1 MKTKPEFPGR
11 FRVPVLVLGS
21 GIAGLATAFTL
32 ARRGVKVLVL
42 TKAADPADCNTGWA
56 QGGIIYFGKKDS
68 PASLVRDV
76 LRAGA
81 GLCNPEAVKLLASEG
96 PRIVEEVLLKEAR
109 VPFSRTAGGDLDFTR
124 EGAHSVPRI
133 VHAADAT
140 GLAIETALLA
150 RVRRERNVTIWS
162 GATAIDLITAR
173 HHSTD
178 VSQRYALQDPCLG
191 AYVLD
196 GAGRVHTVLSDFT
209 VLATG
214 GVGRLF
220 LHTTNT
226 AHAIG
231 DGLAMADRAGAATQ
245 NLEYVQFHPTTLYH
259 EDAPR
264 FLISEALRGEG
275 AVLVNKAGEAFMH
288 RYDRRK
294 DLAPRDVV
302 TRAIVEE
309 MTARGEPCV
318 YLDLAHHW
326 GARRRLS
333 IAERFP
339 TIAATCATYGV
350 DISKEPI
357 PVVPAAHYFCG
368 GVLTD
373 LEGRTTIRQLY
384 AVGETSCTGVHGAN
398 RLASTSLLEGL
409 VWGTHAARSIAD
421 RLKRGRAVSPRDVP
435 LDPRLALAG
444 RRLERGPG
452 PPRAG
457 LGDHPLDDVELRRH
471 RPDDG
476 APLARD
482 GRPPRPR
489 EADPPLLP
497 GDEGLEGDRRPL
509 PRRPRRE
516 PHRPVRLQEPR
527 LPRLPLP
534 EELRGG
540 ARSVPAQK
548 VDLLTETPYRVTLSS

>member
-1 MKTKPEFPGR
+1 LSPNPVFPGR

-21 GIAGLATAFTL
+21 GIAGLATALTL
-32 ARRGVKVLVL
+32 AKRGVRVLVL
-42 TKAADPADCNTGWA
+42 TKAKDPADCNTGWA
-56 QGGIIYFGKKDS
+56 QGGIIYFGKNDS
-68 PASLVRDV
+68 PASLVRDI

-81 GLCNPEAVKLLASEG
+81 GLCHPDAVRHLAADG
-96 PRIVEEVLLKEAR
+96 PRIVEEILLREAR
-109 VPFSRTAGGDLDFTR
+109 VPFSRTQGGDLDFTR

-140 GLAIETALLA
+140 GRAVETALLA
-150 RVRRERNVTIWS
+150 RVRKERSVTIWTE
-162 GATAIDLITAR
+162 ARAIDLITAR

-178 VSQRYALQDPCLG
+178 VAQRYALQDPCLG

-196 GAGRVHTVLSDFT
+196 GTGKVHTILSDFT

-214 GVGRLF
+214 GIGRLF

-231 DGLAMADRAGAATQ
+231 DGLAMADRAGAATL

-259 EDAPR
+259 EDAQR

-275 AVLVNKAGEAFMH
+275 AVLVNKSGEAFMG

-318 YLDLAHHW
+318 YLDLAHHYR
-326 GARRRLS
+326 GKGRLS
-333 IAERFP
+333 ITERFP
-339 TIAATCATYGV
+339 TIASTCAAFGI
-350 DISKEPI
+350 DIASEPI

-368 GVLTD
+368 GILAD
-373 LEGRTTIRQLY
+373 LEAKTTIRRLY

-409 VWGTHAARSIAD
+409 VWGTHAARSIAG
-421 RLKRGRAVSPRDVP
+421 RLKRGSRTPPAVFRAIPDWQAPGDTLNEDPALLAQDWATIRSTMWNYVGIVRTTARLARAVADLRD
-435 LDPRLALAG
+435 
-444 RRLERGPG
+444 LEKRI
-452 PPRAG
+452 
-457 LGDHPLDDVELRRH
+457 LRFYQ
-471 RPDDG
+471 
-476 APLARD
+476 
-482 GRPPRPR
+482 
-489 EADPPLLP
+489 
-497 GDEGLEGDRRPL
+497 
-509 PRRPRRE
+509 
-516 PHRPVRLQEPR
+516 VTKVSQEI
-527 LPRLPLP
+527 
-534 EELRGG
+534 
-540 ARSVPAQK
+540 
-548 VDLLTETPYRVTLSS
+548 VDLFHGVRAASLVAQSAFKNPVSRGCHYRKS

>member
-1 MKTKPEFPGR
+1 MKGLFPDR

-21 GIAGLATAFTL
+21 GIAGLSTAFVL

-42 TKAADPADCNTGWA
+42 TKAADPADCNTAWA
-56 QGGIIYFGKKDS
+56 QGGIIYFGKGDS
-68 PASLVRDV
+68 PASLVRDI

-81 GLCNPEAVKLLASEG
+81 GLCNPEAVRHLAREG
-96 PRIVEEVLLKEAR
+96 PRVVKQILLDAAG
-109 VPFSRTAGGDLDFTR
+109 VPFSRTSGGDLDFTR

-150 RVRRERNVTIWS
+150 RVREERNISIW
-162 GATAIDLITAR
+162 AETTAIDLITAR

-178 VSQRYALQDPCLG
+178 VARRYALEDPCLG

-196 GAGRVHTVLSDFT
+196 AEGKVHTVLSDFT

-220 LHTTNT
+220 VHTTNT
-226 AHAIG
+226 PHAIG
-231 DGLAMADRAGAATQ
+231 DGLAMASRAGAATL

-259 EDAPR
+259 PDAER

-275 AVLVNKAGEAFMH
+275 AVLVNRAGQAFMH

-309 MTARGEPCV
+309 MTERGEPCV
-318 YLDLAHHW
+318 YLDLAHHYRKK
-326 GARRRLS
+326 GGPTIS
-333 IAERFP
+333 ERFP
-339 TIAATCATYGV
+339 TIAATCAKYGI
-350 DISKEPI
+350 DIAKEPI

-368 GVLTD
+368 GVLAD

-409 VWGTHAARSIAD
+409 VWGVHAARSIAE
-421 RLKRGRAVSPRDVP
+421 RLKSGRTVDAAIYRSLPDWRPPGEALNEDPALLQQDWATIRSTMWNYVGIVRTTARLARAVADLRD
-435 LDPRLALAG
+435 
-444 RRLERGPG
+444 LEKRILRFYQVTKVSKDIVNLIHGVRAAHLIATAAFRNPVSRGC
-452 PPRAG
+452 
-457 LGDHPLDDVELRRH
+457 H
-471 RPDDG
+471 
-476 APLARD
+476 
-482 GRPPRPR
+482 
-489 EADPPLLP
+489 
-497 GDEGLEGDRRPL
+497 
-509 PRRPRRE
+509 
-516 PHRPVRLQEPR
+516 
-527 LPRLPLP
+527 
-534 EELRGG
+534 
-540 ARSVPAQK
+540 
-548 VDLLTETPYRVTLSS
+548 YRKE